1 MPVFRKW
8 ILILCLPIIWPMQG
22 YTQENRDPLRDV
34 EIFDK
39 FGQISHNDLNLDA
52 NHDHPY
58 EFILKESAIRMV
70 EDGRTISAS
79 IDYLIRIKVY
89 SDEPLSIAEA
99 SLVGIP
105 YYFADGIEQILHIE
119 GVTHQPD
126 DSRSFLSPDRLRM
139 ADLNSRY
146 RMIEFE
152 MPDVRQGSVIEY
164 KYRLERRYIEELPD
178 FYFSERVPVRRAVLH
193 FENSDLVRYDVI
205 KENADFEIEYEEVRV
220 DTSSVPLIFTYRR
233 PEPVLYQKWS
243 AEEVPPVDASAFISS
258 IDDVR
263 GKLRFQISE
272 FGAPRQP
279 LENSW
284 EFVTAQIL
292 RNNNPFDYIEQFPNL
307 HELGR
312 EIASGLET
320 LAAAQDSIF
329 QLVNTR
335 AEFNGQGAIFA
346 DSNLNQVLFRE
357 PANLAE
363 INLTLFAILRGAG
376 IDAKP
381 VYYSSREFGRINP
394 EFPSLYQFNR
404 MLVVSRIDENFYFMD
419 ASYPFSLPD
428 LIRVESYND
437 QGLVVSESGHEWLNI
452 EPGLSRFG
460 LDIRLNASLSGD
472 GHLEGELVAEASGY
486 PAREIRR
493 DLSSGKPFEEI
504 VADTFFDIYGDV
516 EIGQSEITPDRFDRN
531 KVRVRSRFR
540 IPNYSITFSDGLEF
554 RPMVVGYLFENPFQT
569 TERRVPVTLDAPEK
583 LSIQYRIE
591 LPNGFSFDVA
601 GDTRSTS
608 LNGASLFEEYL
619 LDRNSIE
626 YSFDIDIRRKE
637 FPAKDFIQLRNIY
650 ERWVQLSNEPWFIE
664 N

>member
-8 ILILCLPIIWPMQG
+8 ILILFLPLIWPVQG
-22 YTQENRDPLRDV
+22 YAQVISDPLRDV

-39 FGQISHNDLNLDA
+39 FGQVSQNDLQLETD
-52 NHDHPY
+52 HGHPY

-70 EDGRTISAS
+70 EEGRRISAS

-105 YYFADGIEQILHIE
+105 FYYADGIEQILHIE
-119 GVTHQPD
+119 GVTHHPD
-126 DSRSFLSPDRLRM
+126 GSRSYLSPDQLRM
-139 ADLNSRY
+139 VELNSRY

-152 MPDVRQGSVIEY
+152 MPDVQQGSVIEY

-178 FYFSERVPVRRAVLH
+178 FYFSERVPVRSAILH
-193 FENSDLVRYDVI
+193 FQNSDIVRYDVI
-205 KENADFEIEYEEVRV
+205 EENADFEIEYQEVRV

-272 FGAPRQP
+272 FGTPRQP

-292 RNNNPFDYIEQFPNL
+292 RNNNPYEFIEFFPGL
-307 HELGR
+307 YELGR
-312 EIASGLET
+312 EIASGKESLE
-320 LAAAQDSIF
+320 AAQDSIF
-329 QLVNTR
+329 HLVNSQ
-335 AEFNGQGAIFA
+335 AEFNGQGTIFA
-346 DSNLNQVLFRE
+346 DSNLNRVLTGE

-363 INLTLFAILRGAG
+363 INLTLLAILRGAG

-381 VYYSSREFGRINP
+381 MYFSGRDLGRINQA
-394 EFPSLYQFNR
+394 FPSLYQFNR
-404 MLVVSRIDENFYFMD
+404 VLVVSRINDDLTFMD

-428 LIRVESYND
+428 LIRVDSYND
-437 QGLVVSESGHEWLNI
+437 QGMVLGEKEHEWIDI
-452 EPGLSRFG
+452 EPGLSRFD
-460 LDIRLNASLSGD
+460 LDIRLDASLSGG
-472 GHLEGELVAEASGY
+472 GHLEGELIAEASGY

-493 DLSSGKPFEEI
+493 DLNSGRPFEEI

-516 EIGQSEITPDRFDRN
+516 EIRQSEIVQDASDRN
-531 KVRVRSRFR
+531 IIQVRARFR
-540 IPNYSITFSDGLEF
+540 IPNYSATFSDGLEF
-554 RPMVVGYLFENPFQT
+554 NPMVVGYLFDNPFET
-569 TERRVPVTLDAPEK
+569 AERRVPVTLDAPES
-583 LSIQYRIE
+583 LSIQYKIE
-591 LPNGFSFDVA
+591 LPAGFSFDVA
-601 GDTRSTS
+601 GDTRSIS
-608 LNGASLFEEYL
+608 LSGASLHEEYL
-619 LDRNSIE
+619 LDRNTIE

-637 FPAKDFIQLRNIY
+637 FPTEDYTQLRSIY